1 MNEQKNALV
10 QQIIEII
17 NSQVGVALE
26 PELVE
31 ELMAEI
37 QRDQMKTII
46 YQAFLSIQRAAAE
59 GAPQEETK

>member
-1 MNEQKNALV
+1 MNEQKHALI
-10 QQIIEII
+10 QQIIEVI

-59 GAPQEETK
+59 EAPQEEAK